1 MTKRALIP
9 RKPEVKSPAGH
20 WPQLH
25 AAIEAGADGVYF
37 GLKHF
42 TARAKA
48 GFGIEELP
56 EALRTLHARGVRGYI
71 TFNTLLFEH
80 ELKEAAR
87 VIAAIAEAGA
97 DGMIVQ
103 DLTAVRLAR
112 EIAPDMKLHGSTQ
125 MSITDAR
132 GVELAR
138 SLGVDRVTLAREL
151 SLDEI
156 RAIASETACDLEIF
170 VHGALCVAYS
180 GQCFSSEA
188 WGGRS
193 ANRGQCAQAC
203 RLPYELM
210 VDGRL
215 EPLDDARYLLS
226 PGDLYALRQIPEI
239 VQAGIAAL
247 KIEGRYKDADYVA
260 LTTRAYRQAVDEA
273 WAGRPLSITPREE
286 LQLEQVYSRGLGPYF
301 LTGTNHQTVVE
312 GRAPRHRGVEM
323 GRVTRVEP
331 DGVMVEPG
339 AAQEIAPLKPGD
351 GVVFD
356 AADWRSPEEPEEGG
370 RVFAVRSHLN
380 GEVELQFGNGAIRFD
395 RIRAG
400 DRVWRT
406 HDPEI
411 DRVARRFLEA
421 TTPVS
426 RQRVNVA
433 VEARAGGPLRAVW
446 SLENQPGVRV
456 QVESPGA
463 LGPAQ
468 NRGLTLETVREQF
481 GRLGNT
487 AYELGEVTLDAEGS
501 LFVAVSTLNQMRR
514 EAVEKLQAAET
525 HPPPADVHDPTAA
538 LAKFAVAAHAARMA
552 TPDAAAQLHI
562 LVRTPEQLEAALSL
576 AETAHSPASITLDY
590 LDLYGLRPSIERVK
604 ASGIL
609 ARVASPRVLKPGE
622 ARILNFLVSLDCPI
636 VVRSAGL
643 VHALRERDHAPLIGD
658 FSLNVANS
666 ISAELFLD
674 LGVERLTPTHDLNA
688 AQVAGLALGIG
699 PENIEA
705 IAYQHLPV
713 FHTEHCVF
721 CRFLSKGTSY
731 RDCGRPCEKHRVELK
746 DSRGRAHPVLAD
758 VGCRNTVFGAEAQE
772 ASAHLDAWRQAG
784 IRHFRLEFVHES
796 GEQLRQVFRAFEAAL
811 NGGAAGKELAAQL
824 RRIAPQGTTEG
835 SLFVPA
841 DYLKLPV
848 LQ

>member
-1 MTKRALIP
+1 MPDWKPTLNLIP
-9 RKPEVKSPAGH
+9 RKPEIKSPAGH

-25 AAIEAGADGVYF
+25 AAVEAGADAVYF

-48 GFGIEELP
+48 GFDLAELA
-56 EALRTLHARGVRGYI
+56 EAMRTLHARGVRGYV
-71 TFNTLLFEH
+71 TFNTLIFEH
-80 ELKEAAR
+80 ELDEAAR

-103 DLTAVRLAR
+103 DYSAVRLAR
-112 EIAPDMKLHGSTQ
+112 EIAPDLKLHGSTQ

-138 SLGVDRVTLAREL
+138 RMGVARVTLAREL

-156 RAIASETACDLEIF
+156 RSIASETGGDLEIF

-203 RLPYELM
+203 RLPYELL
-210 VDGRL
+210 VDGRV
-215 EPLDDARYLLS
+215 EPLGDARYLLS
-226 PGDLYALRQIPEI
+226 PGDLYALRQIPEMI
-239 VQAGIAAL
+239 AAGIAAL

-260 LTTRAYRQAVDEA
+260 LATRAYRNAVDDA
-273 WAGRPLSITPREE
+273 WAGRAIGISPAEE
-286 LQLEQVYSRGLGPYF
+286 LQLEQVYSRGLGPFF
-301 LTGTNHQTVVE
+301 LTGTNHQAAVE
-312 GRAPRHRGVEM
+312 GRAPRHRGVRM
-323 GRVTRVEP
+323 GRVSRVES
-331 DGVMVEPG
+331 DGVVVEPG
-339 AAQEIAPLKPGD
+339 PPHEIAPLKPGD
-351 GVVFD
+351 GIVFD

-370 RVFAVRSHLN
+370 RIFEIRNHLS
-380 GEVELQFGNGAIRFD
+380 GDLELRFGNGAVRFD

-400 DRVWRT
+400 DIVWRT

-411 DRVARRFLEA
+411 DRAARCYTGARSPVAR
-421 TTPVS
+421 
-426 RQRVNVA
+426 QRINVA
-433 VEARAGGPLRAVW
+433 VEARDGAPLTAAW
-446 SLENQPGVRV
+446 SLEKHPEIRV
-456 QVESPGA
+456 NVESPA
-463 LGPAQ
+463 PLGPAR
-468 NRGLTLETVREQF
+468 NRGLSLETLRDQF
-481 GRLGNT
+481 ARLGGT
-487 AYELGEVTLDAEGS
+487 AYELGEVTLQCEGS
-501 LFVAVSTLNQMRR
+501 VFAPASLLNQMRR
-514 EAVEKLQAAET
+514 DAVEQLQAMQTRA
-525 HPPPADVHDPTAA
+525 PAGAIHDS
-538 LAKFAVAAHAARMA
+538 
-552 TPDAAAQLHI
+552 AAAVNRFRLPVADAGAASAPELHV
-562 LVRTPEQLEAALSL
+562 LVRTPEQLEAALAL
-576 AETAHSPASITLDY
+576 RPASITLDY

-604 ASGIL
+604 ASGIP

-622 ARILNFLVSLDCPI
+622 ARILNFLVSLDCAI

-643 VHALRERDHAPLIGD
+643 IDALRGMNHGPLIGD
-658 FSLNVANS
+658 FSLNVAS
-666 ISAELFLD
+666 SVTADLFLE
-674 LGVERLTPTHDLNA
+674 LGVSRITPTHDLNA
-688 AQVAGLALGIG
+688 AQVADLARRIG
-699 PENIEA
+699 AERIEA
-705 IAYQHLPV
+705 IAFQHLPV

-721 CRFLSKGTSY
+721 CRFLSTGTSF

-746 DSRGRAHPVLAD
+746 DSKGRAHPVLAD

-772 ASAHLDAWRQAG
+772 ASAHLEAWRQAG

-796 GEQLRQVFRAFEAAL
+796 AD
-811 NGGAAGKELAAQL
+811 QL
-824 RRIAPQGTTEG
+824 RRVFEAFADAFADRSTHRELSSRLRAIAPQGATEG

>member
-1 MTKRALIP
+1 MKQAP
-9 RKPEVKSPAGH
+9 VKRKPEVKSPAGH

-48 GFGIEELP
+48 GFGVDELP
-56 EALRTLHARGVRGYI
+56 EAMRTLHARGVRGYV

-80 ELKEAAR
+80 ELKAAASA
-87 VIAAIAEAGA
+87 ITAIAEAGA
-97 DGMIVQ
+97 DGLIVQ

-112 EIAPDMKLHGSTQ
+112 EIAPSMQLHGSTQ
-125 MSITDAR
+125 MSITDVR

-138 SLGVDRVTLAREL
+138 SLGVNRVTLAREL
-151 SLDEI
+151 SMDEI
-156 RAIASETACDLEIF
+156 RAIAAETDCDLEIF

-203 RLPYELM
+203 RLPYELL
-210 VDGRL
+210 VDGRI
-215 EPLDDARYLLS
+215 EPLEDARYLLS
-226 PGDLYALRQIPEI
+226 PGDLYALRQIPEM
-239 VQAGIAAL
+239 VAAGIAAL

-260 LTTRAYRQAVDEA
+260 LTTRAYRKAVDEA
-273 WAGRPLSITPREE
+273 WSGRPLSITPQEE
-286 LQLEQVYSRGLGPYF
+286 LQLEQVYSRGLGPFF
-301 LTGTNHQTVVE
+301 LTGTNHQAVVE
-312 GRAPRHRGVEM
+312 GRAPRHRGVKI
-323 GRVTRVEP
+323 GRVTRVEA
-331 DGVMVEPG
+331 DRVFVEP
-339 AAQEIAPLKPGD
+339 AAAHEIAPLKPGD

-356 AADWRSPEEPEEGG
+356 AANWRSPEEPEEGG
-370 RVFAVRSHLN
+370 RLFAARSHLS
-380 GEVELQFGNGAIRFD
+380 GEVELEFGNGAVRFS
-395 RIRAG
+395 RIRTG
-400 DRVWRT
+400 DWLWRS
-406 HDPEI
+406 HNPEI
-411 DRVARRFLEA
+411 DRIARPFLNPS
-421 TTPVS
+421 TPVA
-426 RQRVNVA
+426 RQRVNVS
-433 VEARAGGPLRAVW
+433 VEAREGVPLRAVW
-446 SLENQPGVRV
+446 SLEAQP
-456 QVESPGA
+456 QVSAPVVSSEP
-463 LGPAQ
+463 LRPAQ
-468 NRGLTLETVREQF
+468 NRGITVESLREQF

-487 AYELGEVTLDAEGS
+487 VYELGEITLDAQGS
-501 LFVAVSTLNQMRR
+501 LFAAVSTLNQMRR
-514 EAVEKLQAAET
+514 EAVEKLQAAAT
-525 HPPPADVHDPTAA
+525 HQPPVEIHEAD
-538 LAKFAVAAHAARMA
+538 LLRKSSVAHPEQ
-552 TPDAAAQLHI
+552 PDIAPQLHI

-576 AETAHSPASITLDY
+576 APASITLDY

-604 ASGIL
+604 ASGIP

-622 ARILNFLVSLDCPI
+622 ARILNFLISLDCPI
-636 VVRSAGL
+636 LVRPAGM
-643 VHALRERDHAPLIGD
+643 VHALRGREHAPLIGD
-658 FSLNVANS
+658 FSLNVSNS

-674 LGVERLTPTHDLNA
+674 LGLERLTPAHDLNA
-688 AQVAGLALGIG
+688 AQVATLALGIG
-699 PENIEA
+699 AQNVET

-746 DSRGRAHPVLAD
+746 DAKGRAHPVLAD

-772 ASAHLDAWRQAG
+772 ASSHLDAWRQAG

-796 GEQLRQVFRAFEAAL
+796 GEQLGQVFQAFESVLAGRAA
-811 NGGAAGKELAAQL
+811 ARELSAQL
-824 RRIAPQGTTEG
+824 RHAAPQGITEG

>member
-1 MTKRALIP
+1 MR

-48 GFGIEELP
+48 GFDLQELP
-56 EALRTLHARGVRGYI
+56 EALRTLHSRGVRGYV

-80 ELKEAAR
+80 ELTEAAR

-97 DGMIVQ
+97 DGLIVQ

-138 SLGVDRVTLAREL
+138 NLGVDRVTLAREL
-151 SLDEI
+151 SLEEI
-156 RAIASETACDLEIF
+156 RAIAAEAQCDLEIF

-203 RLPYELM
+203 RLPYELL
-210 VDGRL
+210 VDGNIQ
-215 EPLDDARYLLS
+215 PLADARYLLS

-239 VQAGIAAL
+239 VDAGIAAI

-273 WAGRPLSITPREE
+273 WAGRPLNITAREE
-286 LQLEQVYSRGLGPYF
+286 LQLEQVYSRGLGPFF

-312 GRAPRHRGVEM
+312 GRAPRHRGVEI
-323 GRVTRVEP
+323 GTVTRVSYDRVTISP
-331 DGVMVEPG
+331 APAND
-339 AAQEIAPLKPGD
+339 IAPLKPGD

-356 AADWRSPEEPEEGG
+356 AASWRSPEEPEEGG
-370 RVFAVRSHLN
+370 RVFAAHSQLS
-380 GEVELQFGNGAIRFD
+380 GEIDLEFANGAIRFD
-395 RIRAG
+395 RIHVG
-400 DRVWRT
+400 DLLWRT

-411 DRVARRFLEA
+411 DRLARPFLEA
-421 TTPVS
+421 ATLLT
-426 RQRVNVA
+426 RQRVDIA
-433 VEARAGGPLRAVW
+433 IEARAGQPLRSIW
-446 SLENQPGVRV
+446 SLEKQPGIAV
-456 QVESPGA
+456 QIDSPA
-463 LGPAQ
+463 PLAEAH
-468 NRGLTLETVREQF
+468 NRGLTLEMLRDQL

-487 AYELGEVTLDAEGS
+487 PYELGNLTLHIEAS
-501 LFVAVSTLNQMRR
+501 LFAPVSTLNQMRR
-514 EAVEKLQAAET
+514 EAVEKLQDLATRPPHAEIHDPAAALKNFV
-525 HPPPADVHDPTAA
+525 HPPPRPEPTGAPQIH
-538 LAKFAVAAHAARMA
+538 L
-552 TPDAAAQLHI
+552 
-562 LVRTPEQLEAALSL
+562 LVRTPEQLAAALTL
-576 AETAHSPASITLDY
+576 APASITLDY

-604 ASGIL
+604 ASGIP

-622 ARILNFLVSLDCPI
+622 ARIPNFLVDLDCPI
-636 VVRSAGL
+636 LVRPAGL
-643 VHALRERDHAPLIGD
+643 LHALRGRAHAPLIGD
-658 FSLNVANS
+658 FSLNIANS

-674 LGVERLTPTHDLNA
+674 LGLDRLTPTHDLNA
-688 AQVAGLALGIG
+688 AQVAALALAIG
-699 PENIEA
+699 PQNIET

-721 CRFLSKGTSY
+721 CRFLSSGTSY
-731 RDCGRPCEKHRVELK
+731 RDCGRPCEKHRVSLQDAK
-746 DSRGRAHPVLAD
+746 GRAHPVLAD

-772 ASAHLDAWRQAG
+772 ASAHLDSWRHCG
-784 IRHFRLEFVHES
+784 IIHYRLEFVHES
-796 GEQLRQVFRAFEAAL
+796 PEQVRQVFHAFDAAL
-811 NGGAAGKELAAQL
+811 HTRIAPKDLAAQL

-841 DYLKLPV
+841 NYLTLPV